1 MKTTE
6 YHPFAKFLHW
16 SVVGL
21 VIIQFLTT
29 WVDPLFN
36 SVLARVFLKSMHIS
50 FGVLL
55 FVLAVALLSMRFL
68 KPTEKPMV
76 TLQEKAAVAMQ
87 YALYFLIVAITFSG
101 WVSASIRNIS
111 VGFANLFSLPQ
122 LYERGSQVGSLI
134 AESHEFFLNVLLFL
148 VIGHAGAA
156 LYHHYVLKD
165 SILVNMLPRRRYS
178 SLS

>member
-1 MKTTE
+1 MKNSE

-29 WVDPLFN
+29 WVSELFN
-36 SVLARVFLKSMHIS
+36 SVFSRVFLKSMHIS

-55 FVLAVALLSMRFL
+55 FVIAATLLVMRFL
-68 KPTEKPMV
+68 KPTEKPTV

-87 YALYFLIVAITFSG
+87 YALYFLILAITFSG

-122 LYERGSQVGSLI
+122 LYERGSHIGSLI
-134 AESHEFFLNVLLFL
+134 AESHELFSNALLIL

-165 SILVNMLPRRRYS
+165 SILLNMLPKRKS
-178 SLS
+178 TQS